1 MKKHKPTEETRKLVK
16 DWSKN
21 GVIQD
26 NIAKKIGVSDETLRK
41 YYRDELDVGTGEL
54 VNDVANKLLELC
66 MGGNAKACMFILEKR
81 GAEGWSGVN
90 KPNPKDKLH
99 PSNRYRVLETHDK
112 QPPLD
117 MDAILSRG
125 TSLLYD

>member
-54 VNDVANKLLELC
+54 VNDVANKLVELC

-90 KPNPKDKLH
+90 KSNPKNQLH
-99 PSNRYRVLETHDK
+99 PSNRHRVLDTQDK
-112 QPPLD
+112 KAPID
-117 MDAILSRG
+117 FDSMFSRG
-125 TSLLYD
+125 SSLLYD